1 MVDGFKLFV
10 DEGSAIFGKLHFL
23 LSILG
28 PCEIDD
34 SFLPKIASH
43 SYCIM
48 IGAGYKND
56 EFRLLITIVDQPK
69 GAKNLH
75 DISRNTGAMT
85 YILNGLLKFTT
96 STYQPYSTFRI
107 LFGLCIYL
115 TISSVRISFFI
126 INLLLV
132 ASGTSVM
139 KSFLKWPTF
148 VIDVRT
154 DSGLSLINLHFTSEE
169 EVRMSLPCVIF
180 DSSMW
185 AVIFDISIIINIILK
200 SDIFQ
205 ASASKMKISVTADS
219 AIPTLNQLIE
229 ELAALRHLNGRQG
242 VQEKKLFERNQPYVL
257 QSYSCTISGDLLDIT
272 VNETMLRASIY
283 LKGKYLAEKYFDNRH
298 YENNS
303 VLWSAKL
310 FSVKFCRFQLH
321 GISDG
326 PRCVAVDVSLV
337 ITNTLSSH
345 TLPTNS
351 ISNGLQSHGDEGQ
364 RIEYCTRVELSCKQ
378 LEFHSNVLAEHRILF
393 YHISATYHYC
403 YGMDCKERNLSGLG
417 SQGTYNIHIR
427 CKKVEIDTVD
437 SSSYGIIEMGC
448 LSAVKCFA
456 LLSRTMFGVRHEKCS
471 CSFLIDEFS
480 LQLLYRTCR
489 ISCTSLPS
497 TSLMRDRIIAAPV
510 TVDDVNPCL
519 ADTANPVTDNCGL
532 SNRKKRKSKIDR
544 VATITTTAAEAD
556 RGTDKTPHHNHN
568 HNDNQIHTPS
578 NGLQRYTSTVFL
590 SNVSGS
596 MCKASRTLSACD
608 LAQYVSE
615 EGSSRMF
622 ELCSF
627 LGTEAS
633 TSNVLSSCSD

>member
-48 IGAGYKND
+48 ISAAYKND

-69 GAKNLH
+69 GAKNRH
-75 DISRNTGAMT
+75 DISRNTGVVT
-85 YILNGLLKFTT
+85 YILNGLVKFTT

-115 TISSVRISFFI
+115 TISSVRILSFI
-126 INLLLV
+126 INLLLF
-132 ASGTSVM
+132 ASGISVM

-148 VIDVRT
+148 GIDVRT

-180 DSSMW
+180 NSSMW
-185 AVIFDISIIINIILK
+185 AVIFDISIIINIVLK

-229 ELAALRHLNGRQG
+229 EIAALRHLNGRQK

-257 QSYSCTISGDLLDIT
+257 QSYSCAISGDLLDIT
-272 VNETMLRASIY
+272 VNETMLRVSIY
-283 LKGKYLAEKYFDNRH
+283 LKGKYLVEKYFDNRY

-303 VLWSAKL
+303 ILLSAKS
-310 FSVKFCRFQLH
+310 FSMKFCRFQLH

-345 TLPTNS
+345 TLPKNS
-351 ISNGLQSHGDEGQ
+351 DSNGLQSHGDEGQ
-364 RIEYCTRVELSCKQ
+364 RVDNSTRVEHSCKQ

-403 YGMDCKERNLSGLG
+403 YGMDCKERNKSGLG
-417 SQGTYNIHIR
+417 S
-427 CKKVEIDTVD
+427 
-437 SSSYGIIEMGC
+437 
-448 LSAVKCFA
+448 
-456 LLSRTMFGVRHEKCS
+456 
-471 CSFLIDEFS
+471 
-480 LQLLYRTCR
+480 
-489 ISCTSLPS
+489 
-497 TSLMRDRIIAAPV
+497 
-510 TVDDVNPCL
+510 
-519 ADTANPVTDNCGL
+519 
-532 SNRKKRKSKIDR
+532 
-544 VATITTTAAEAD
+544 
-556 RGTDKTPHHNHN
+556 
-568 HNDNQIHTPS
+568 
-578 NGLQRYTSTVFL
+578 
-590 SNVSGS
+590 
-596 MCKASRTLSACD
+596 
-608 LAQYVSE
+608 
-615 EGSSRMF
+615 
-622 ELCSF
+622 
-627 LGTEAS
+627 
-633 TSNVLSSCSD
+633 

>member
-48 IGAGYKND
+48 IGAAYKND
-56 EFRLLITIVDQPK
+56 EFLLLITILDQPR
-69 GAKNLH
+69 GAKNRH
-75 DISRNTGAMT
+75 DISRNTGVMT
-85 YILNGLLKFTT
+85 YILNGLVKFTT

-115 TISSVRISFFI
+115 TISSVRILLFI

-132 ASGTSVM
+132 APGTSVM

-148 VIDVRT
+148 GIDVRT

-180 DSSMW
+180 NSSKW
-185 AVIFDISIIINIILK
+185 AVIFDISIIINIFLK

-205 ASASKMKISVTADS
+205 ASASKMKISVKADS

-229 ELAALRHLNGRQG
+229 ELAALRSLNGGQG
-242 VQEKKLFERNQPYVL
+242 LQEKKLFERNQPYVL

-298 YENNS
+298 YENNLI
-303 VLWSAKL
+303 LWSAKSI
-310 FSVKFCRFQLH
+310 SVKFCRFQLH

-326 PRCVAVDVSLV
+326 PRCVAMDVSLV

-345 TLPTNS
+345 THPKNS
-351 ISNGLQSHGDEGQ
+351 NSNSLQSHGDEGQ
-364 RIEYCTRVELSCKQ
+364 RNDYCTRVEHTCKQ

-393 YHISATYHYC
+393 SHLSATYHYC
-403 YGMDCKERNLSGLG
+403 YGMDCKERNISGLG
-417 SQGTYNIHIR
+417 PQVTYNVHIQ

-437 SSSYGIIEMGC
+437 GSSYGMIEKGC
-448 LSAVKCFA
+448 LSALKCFA

-480 LQLLYRTCR
+480 LQLLFRTSR
-489 ISCTSLPS
+489 KSRTSLPS
-497 TSLMRDRIIAAPV
+497 ASLMSDRVRTAPV
-510 TVDDVNPCL
+510 TIDDINPCL
-519 ADTANPVTDNCGL
+519 ADTADPVTDNCGL
-532 SNRKKRKSKIDR
+532 SNRKKRKSAIER
-544 VATITTTAAEAD
+544 VATITTTAAETD
-556 RGTDKTPHHNHN
+556 RDTDKTPNHN
-568 HNDNQIHTPS
+568 HNKVPTPR
-578 NGLQRYTSTVFL
+578 NDLQRFTSTVFL

-596 MCKASRTLSACD
+596 MCKASTTLSACD

-622 ELCSF
+622 ELCSS

-633 TSNVLSSCSD
+633 TENVLLSCSD